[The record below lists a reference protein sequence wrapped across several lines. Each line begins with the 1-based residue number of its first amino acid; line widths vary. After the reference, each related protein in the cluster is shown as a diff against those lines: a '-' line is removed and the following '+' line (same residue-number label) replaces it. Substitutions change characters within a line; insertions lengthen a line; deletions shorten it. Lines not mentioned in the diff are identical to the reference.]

1 MQDRIYFIAQHKLFG
16 VIRADS
22 MEQALMAARAAHR
35 GGLRLIEVTFSV
47 PDAPQAISL
56 LRDELPGSMVGAGT
70 VLRVEQARAAA
81 EAGAEFV
88 VAPDTNPEV
97 VRFCRDR
104 GVLACPGAATPT
116 EIMTALRLG
125 ADLVKVFPAGLL
137 GGPAYLRALR
147 EPLAAAG
154 LVAMEGHSRGPFDG
168 LRACPEC
175 SEGVNSLCHMG
186 EPPAGVRLVATG
198 DVSAENAAEY
208 LAAGAFAVGMGGEIF
223 PRAALATGDVDAV
236 ERAARECVAAVAT

>member
-1 MQDRIYFIAQHKLFG
+1 VQDRISFIARHRLFG

-56 LRDELPGSMVGAGT
+56 LREELPGSMVGAGT

-81 EAGAEFV
+81 EAGAEFI

-97 VRFCRDR
+97 VRFCKDR

-147 EPLAAAG
+147 EPLA
-154 LVAMEGHSRGPFDG
+154 
-168 LRACPEC
+168 
-175 SEGVNSLCHMG
+175 
-186 EPPAGVRLVATG
+186 GVRLVATG
-198 DVSAENAAEY
+198 GVNAENAAEY

-223 PRAALATGDVDAV
+223 PRAALAAGDVDAV

>member
-1 MQDRIYFIAQHKLFG
+1 MQDRISFIAQHKLFG

-47 PDAPQAISL
+47 PDAPQVISL
-56 LRDELPGSMVGAGT
+56 LREELPGSMVGAGT

-97 VRFCRDR
+97 VRFCKDR

-147 EPLAAAG
+147 EPLA
-154 LVAMEGHSRGPFDG
+154 
-168 LRACPEC
+168 
-175 SEGVNSLCHMG
+175 
-186 EPPAGVRLVATG
+186 GVRLVATG
-198 DVSAENAAEY
+198 GVNAENAAEY

-223 PRAALATGDVDAV
+223 PRAALAAGDVDAV

>member
-1 MQDRIYFIAQHKLFG
+1 MQDRISFIAQHKLFG

-47 PDAPQAISL
+47 PDAPQVISL
-56 LRDELPGSMVGAGT
+56 LREELPGSMVGAGT

-97 VRFCRDR
+97 VRFCKDR

-147 EPLAAAG
+147 EPLA
-154 LVAMEGHSRGPFDG
+154 
-168 LRACPEC
+168 
-175 SEGVNSLCHMG
+175 
-186 EPPAGVRLVATG
+186 GVRLVATG
-198 DVSAENAAEY
+198 GVNAENAAEY

-223 PRAALATGDVDAV
+223 ARAALAAGDVDAV

>member
-1 MQDRIYFIAQHKLFG
+1 MQDRISFIARHRLFG

-56 LRDELPGSMVGAGT
+56 LREELPGSMVGAGT

-81 EAGAEFV
+81 EAGAEFI

-97 VRFCRDR
+97 VRFCKDR

-147 EPLAAAG
+147 EPLA
-154 LVAMEGHSRGPFDG
+154 
-168 LRACPEC
+168 
-175 SEGVNSLCHMG
+175 
-186 EPPAGVRLVATG
+186 GVRLVATG
-198 DVSAENAAEY
+198 GVNAENAAEY

-223 PRAALATGDVDAV
+223 PRAALAAGDVDAV

>member
-1 MQDRIYFIAQHKLFG
+1 MQDRISFIAQHKLFG

-22 MEQALMAARAAHR
+22 AERALMAARAAHR

-47 PDAPQAISL
+47 PDAPQVISL
-56 LRDELPGSMVGAGT
+56 LREELPGAMIGAGT
-70 VLRVEQARAAA
+70 ALQLEQARAAV
-81 EAGAEFV
+81 EAGAEFI

-97 VRFCRDR
+97 VRFCKDR

-116 EIMTALRLG
+116 EITTALRLG

-154 LVAMEGHSRGPFDG
+154 LAAMEGHSRGPFDG
-168 LRACPEC
+168 LR
-175 SEGVNSLCHMG
+175 VNWLCHMG
-186 EPPAGVRLVATG
+186 EPLAGVRLVATG
-198 DVSAENAAEY
+198 GVDANNAAEY
-208 LAAGAFAVGMGGEIF
+208 LAAGAFAVGMGGEMF
-223 PRAALATGDVDAV
+223 PRAAVAAGDVDAV
-236 ERAARECVAAVAT
+236 ERAARACVAAVAT